1 MADGG
6 NVVEGEVDEDEPATM
21 SYPLIT
27 VSDLPSSTT
36 AGISTLLPLQLII
49 ILIIF
54 MCFTFT
60 PFILIAK
67 ITLKLQMHA
76 VRFLAHQIDRH

>member
-6 NVVEGEVDEDEPATM
+6 NVVEGEVDDDEPPTM

-36 AGISTLLPLQLII
+36 AGIYTL
-49 ILIIF
+49 
-54 MCFTFT
+54 
-60 PFILIAK
+60 
-67 ITLKLQMHA
+67 H
-76 VRFLAHQIDRH
+76 

>member
-6 NVVEGEVDEDEPATM
+6 NAVEAEVDDDEPPTM

-36 AGISTLLPLQLII
+36 AGIYSHSHLLFIPACQRVGV
-49 ILIIF
+49 
-54 MCFTFT
+54 CFKMNYF
-60 PFILIAK
+60 
-67 ITLKLQMHA
+67 
-76 VRFLAHQIDRH
+76 V

>member
-54 MCFTFT
+54 LCFTFT
-60 PFILIAK
+60 PFILNCTNYTKASDARSLFSG
-67 ITLKLQMHA
+67 TSN
-76 VRFLAHQIDRH
+76 